1 MKTKILY
8 DGNCVV
14 CDLEISH
21 YQRMAPTEFELIDI
35 SQKDFD
41 AAKFQLTGREVI
53 KNLHV
58 ITPEGELRIG
68 VDAFAHIWSRIER
81 YKFATKLIKNALVN
95 PVAKV
100 GYAVFTVIR
109 PYLPKRS

>member
-21 YQRMAPTEFELIDI
+21 YQRLAPTEFELIDI
-35 SQKDFD
+35 SQQDFD
-41 AAKFQLTGREVI
+41 ASKFRLTAPEVN

-58 ITPEGELRIG
+58 ITPEGELRVG

-81 YKFATKLIKNALVN
+81 YKFATKLIKNPLVN
-95 PVAKV
+95 PMAKI
-100 GYAVFTVIR
+100 GYNVFTLIR